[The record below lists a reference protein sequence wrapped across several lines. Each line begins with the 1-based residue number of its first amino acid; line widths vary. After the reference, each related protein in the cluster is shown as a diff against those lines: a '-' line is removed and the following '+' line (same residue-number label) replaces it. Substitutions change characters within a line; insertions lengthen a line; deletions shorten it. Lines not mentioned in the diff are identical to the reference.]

1 MDSINTAEV
10 ATKPEVISVIVP
22 VYNVEKYLRK
32 CLDSIV
38 NQTYPHLEIILV
50 NDGSTDSSGEICE
63 EYAARDPRIKLLH
76 KENGGLSSA
85 RNYGLPHITG
95 KYLAYVDSDDWLA
108 LDLYERCVD
117 KFRVNEY
124 IDAVFFEFENVY
136 KDKPNDR
143 YNIHLQEI
151 SYSREYL
158 DRHALQRYC
167 WAMYLNPAVWNKVY
181 KADLIKDLRFVE
193 EMKYEDAPY
202 TLLALARIHGYSLLS
217 PSGVY
222 TGYFYNRTN
231 ENSITYQIRPSIA
244 DLFDQL
250 LDKYVEVEGVDL
262 ELRPYIGTLA
272 SKHLDGLLNQS
283 ELSFE
288 VLQVAAR
295 YLKRVYALEHLN
307 GGWTNELKR
316 TLIKLA
322 PRLFVWAFYKKWLP
336 PLSSK

>member
-1 MDSINTAEV
+1 MDSINIAEV

-22 VYNVEKYLRK
+22 VYNVERYLRK

-108 LDLYERCVD
+108 LDLYERCVE
-117 KFRVNEY
+117 KFRSNKY

-143 YNIHLQEI
+143 YNINLEELM
-151 SYSREYL
+151 YSKSEPYL
-158 DRHALQRYC
+158 YALQRYC
-167 WAMYLNPAVWNKVY
+167 WAMYLNASVWNKVY
-181 KADLIKDLRFVE
+181 KANLIQDLRFVE
-193 EMKYEDAPY
+193 GKKYEDVLY
-202 TLLALARIHGYSLLS
+202 TLMALTRIKGHSLLAS
-217 PSGVY
+217 KGNY
-222 TGYFYNRTN
+222 TGYFYNRMN
-231 ENSITYQIRPSIA
+231 ENSITYQIQPNIS

-250 LDKYVEVEGVDL
+250 LEKYDECKSSRS
-262 ELRPYIGTLA
+262 ELVPYIGTLI
-272 SKHLDGLLNQS
+272 SKYLDGLLNQPK
-283 ELSFE
+283 LSYE

-295 YLKRVYALEHLN
+295 YLRPVYALEHLN
-307 GGWTNELKR
+307 GGWTNEFKR
-316 TLIKLA
+316 TMIRLF